1 MTRRRYLGVLAG
13 TVAMGLLSREL
24 SFLPLF
30 LGDMFYA
37 AFVLIGLRCCFPS
50 LSLTH
55 LTFASLLICFGV
67 ECSQLI
73 QAPWLV
79 ELRATTS
86 GGLILGHGF
95 LWSDLLAYTAA
106 ILGVYAGIRHVEK
119 DTHKSE

>member
-1 MTRRRYLGVLAG
+1 MGVLVG
-13 TVAMGLLSREL
+13 TVAMGLLSREF

-37 AFVLIGLRCCFPS
+37 AFVLIGLRCCFLSSS
-50 LSLTH
+50 LRA

-67 ECSQLI
+67 ECSQRI

-79 ELRATTS
+79 DLRATTP

-95 LWSDLLAYTAA
+95 LWSDLIAYTVA
-106 ILGVYAGIRHVEK
+106 IIGVSSGIRHAEK
-119 DTHKSE
+119 DTHPSSQKSPAR